1 MFISIFSLVLFI
13 SLFRS
18 TGKRFDVAYGARG
31 CLVTGLCII
40 AFVVA
45 ILLAELLGLSK
56 WLGLHLVNSQQR
68 LVPLMWFPAL
78 CFGGYYAAQLGRT
91 TGWTNSLVVGLFAES
106 FLLAGLLDK
115 LIKPDFGNAIGI
127 PMFEKPLAYW
137 GRLPGRLFDHLI
149 EMLQEPL
156 VHWELA
162 GLFYAIPVA
171 VLGGVVWQ
179 RSHPTLALQP
189 PDTLPH
195 KPSTVKNTMLGLRFP
210 ILGLAFLC
218 LLVLTIVFRNDP
230 AVVKAIKDRGGSVKG
245 EPVVSVAFPSSASVS
260 DTDLKVLMEL
270 TSLKTLK
277 LDSTSITDGGLKEL
291 KEFASLESL
300 TLSNTAV
307 TDAGLKELKELV
319 NLHSLT
325 LINNRVTGS
334 GLKELKPLTK
344 LRTLTLSGTEVT
356 DEGLKELKGLY
367 SLQSL
372 TLSGTEVTDE
382 GLKELKGFYS
392 WQSLNLSGT
401 EVTDEGLKELKR
413 FNMLQSLNLRG
424 TKITDAGIKQFK
436 VSNPGT
442 RIVK

>member
-1 MFISIFSLVLFI
+1 MVTVHESESGFFFAVLILRQGKKMFISIFSLVLFI

-270 TSLKTLK
+270 TSLKTLN

-356 DEGLKELKGLY
+356 DEGLKELK
-367 SLQSL
+367 
-372 TLSGTEVTDE
+372 
-382 GLKELKGFYS
+382 
-392 WQSLNLSGT
+392 
-401 EVTDEGLKELKR
+401 R